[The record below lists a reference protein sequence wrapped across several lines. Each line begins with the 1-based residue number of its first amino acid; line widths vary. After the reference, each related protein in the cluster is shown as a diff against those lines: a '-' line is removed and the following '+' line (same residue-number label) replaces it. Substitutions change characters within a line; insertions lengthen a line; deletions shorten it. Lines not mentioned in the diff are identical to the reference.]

1 MKSKII
7 ALSIM
12 MLISSVSLYS
22 QGNDLLQIESN
33 YEIGQIEVGG
43 PYVGIEIH
51 KSFPMINRISF
62 YYPVANSI
70 DISEDYWKRENYR
83 IMSMGMKI
91 GNQKKLILENKPWK
105 VIQSPYDVEFQKEI
119 ENTDVSIKYEFCKS
133 KPAMA
138 AEFNFTNNSDSIKS
152 YEIFISYEAVI
163 RTSHTY
169 NLIDNGKVGIRENGK
184 LVTVSY
190 DTVEAGYSE
199 IFFYNVGVEPT
210 ISAANYDAGTFE
222 NEANEWLNSEKPF
235 LNENK
240 SNPTTFFI
248 YKKELK
254 PGESFKIIQLIG
266 SVKIEE
272 ADEVISYVKE
282 NYKKEID
289 DYKKYILT
297 NSVNKKVIKTGDPT
311 IDFTTDWA
319 LAVLATNRHYIDSNI
334 VPMPAQAEY
343 NFYFTHDALL
353 TNLAAVNIDLERV
366 KTDLKFI
373 IKHADEN
380 NVIPHAY
387 YWKDD
392 KFKTEYAGTENW
404 NHFWFVLVAARYLR
418 HSGDIDFAKE
428 LFPYLQQS
436 INTAMKNKENNLM
449 YSFRPDWWDI
459 GNNYGPRAYMT
470 ILAIKALREYN
481 YIQAELKVEP
491 NEIKKYQS
499 VADTLHANL
508 IDKLWNDDLEYLT
521 SFYEDGTEDTHIYM
535 GSMLASHF
543 GLLDDMKNSELMN
556 TAKEN
561 LLDENLGVYTLYP
574 MDLHKLGDY
583 MGFAG
588 NEAGEPYYYAN
599 GGIWP
604 HGNAWYVLGL
614 ISNKKYNEA
623 YRFIR
628 KIMTMD
634 GVINS
639 PNGQPAM
646 YEYRISDK
654 SNPEVYGKIDKPQFL
669 WAGGWYLYSL
679 YNLYGV
685 RENIWNISLEPF
697 LPEDSD
703 GIEFIIT
710 LKGKPVQI
718 DITGKGKYAQL
729 RLSNNEILPSYVIPD
744 NMRNISGINFKMGR
758 LNIPT
763 ICSAETKIFDP
774 AYSNEKKQLTFNT
787 KSFAGNKAKVEI
799 LSPLEIDKLFNE
811 DSELTTFKI
820 DELEDGNFLISFK
833 FTQAENGNSIKII
846 FN

>member
-1 MKSKII
+1 MKRRII
-7 ALSIM
+7 TFFIVI
-12 MLISSVSLYS
+12 LISSVSLYS

-33 YEIGQIEVGG
+33 YEVGQIEVGG

-70 DISEDYWKRENYR
+70 DISKDYWKRENYR

-91 GNQKKLILENKPWK
+91 GNGQKFMLQNESWK

-119 ENTDVSIKYEFCKS
+119 KNTEVRIKYEFCKT
-133 KPAMA
+133 KPAMV
-138 AEFNFTNNSDSIKS
+138 AEFTVINNSDLEKT
-152 YEIFISYEAVI
+152 YEVFLSYEAVI

-169 NLIDNGKVGIRENGK
+169 NLINNGKTRIRENGK
-184 LVTVSY
+184 LITVGY
-190 DTVEAGYSE
+190 DTVETGNSE
-199 IFFYNVGVEPT
+199 VFFYNVGDEPT
-210 ISAANYDAGTFE
+210 LSAINYNTNNFESAAS
-222 NEANEWLNSEKPF
+222 EWLNSESPF
-235 LNENK
+235 LSENK
-240 SNPTTFFI
+240 SNSATSFI

-254 PGESFKIIQLIG
+254 PGESLNIVQLIG
-266 SVKIEE
+266 STTIDET
-272 ADEVISYVKE
+272 DEVIFYLKDNYRKE
-282 NYKKEID
+282 VD
-289 DYKKYILT
+289 DYEKYILN
-297 NSVNKKVIKTGDPT
+297 NSVEKEVIKTGNSKF
-311 IDFTTDWA
+311 DFTTNWA
-319 LAVLATNRHYIDSNI
+319 LAVLKANAHYIDSDI

-353 TNLAAVNIDLERV
+353 TDLAAVNFDLKRV
-366 KTDLKFI
+366 KNDLKFI

-404 NHFWFVLVAARYLR
+404 NHFWFMLVAARYLR
-418 HSGDIDFAKE
+418 HSKDIDFAKE
-428 LFPYLQQS
+428 LYPYLQQS

-470 ILAIKALREYN
+470 ILAIRALREFN
-481 YIQAELKVEP
+481 YFQSELKVDP

-499 VADTLHANL
+499 IADTLQENL
-508 IDKLWNDDLEYLT
+508 IDKLWNDDLKYLT
-521 SFYEDGTEDTHIYM
+521 NFYEDGTEDTHIYM

-543 GLLDDMKNSELMN
+543 GLLDNKKNSELMI

-574 MDLHKLGDY
+574 MNVHELGDY

-588 NEAGEPYYYAN
+588 NEAGAPHYYLN
-599 GGIWP
+599 GGIWA

-614 ISNKKYNEA
+614 ISNKRYDEA
-623 YRFIR
+623 YKFIE

-634 GVINS
+634 GIINR

-654 SNPEVYGKIDKPQFL
+654 TNSEVYGKIDKPQFL

-679 YNLYGV
+679 YNLYGIK
-685 RENIWNISLEPF
+685 ENIWNISVEPF
-697 LPEDSD
+697 LPNDSD
-703 GIEFIIT
+703 SISYVIE
-710 LKGKPVQI
+710 LNREQVYVKLYGE
-718 DITGKGKYAQL
+718 GKYPQVYL
-729 RLSNNEILPSYVIPD
+729 NQEEVFPSCVIPD
-744 NMRNISGINFKMGR
+744 NIENITEINIKRGE
-758 LNIPT
+758 LKTPT
-763 ICSAETKIFDP
+763 IYRSGTKINNP
-774 AYSNEKKQLTFNT
+774 IYSVNKKQLSFKTE
-787 KSFAGNKAKVEI
+787 SFAGNNVRIEI
-799 LSPLEIDKLFNE
+799 LSPSKIDQLFNE
-811 DSELTTFKI
+811 DNKI
-820 DELEDGNFLISFK
+820 TKFETAELEDGNYLLSFE
-833 FTQAENGNSIKII
+833 FVQSQNGNDFKII
-846 FN
+846 FK